1 MTMDAVG
8 DRSLGTLPETRAA
21 LDFAPELH
29 PALFESV
36 QRRRT
41 IAFLIDMTI
50 VTLLVLIGGFAITM
64 FGIMTLGLGWLLF
77 PALAPVVV
85 LGYAAFGAS
94 RYSATPGMRMV
105 GLAMRNWTG
114 TAVDGLIGALHSL
127 LYWVSTAVLTPFVLL
142 FGLFNPRKRLLHDI
156 VAGVVVMD
164 AGALRR
170 VEV

>member
-1 MTMDAVG
+1 MDAVG
-8 DRSLGTLPETRAA
+8 DHSLGRITESRAA

-50 VTLLVLIGGFAITM
+50 VGFLVLIAGFVVTLL
-64 FGIMTLGLGWLLF
+64 GIMTFGLGWLLF
-77 PALAPVVV
+77 PALAPVVA
-85 LGYAAFGAS
+85 LGYAGFGAS

-127 LYWVSTAVLTPFVLL
+127 LYWVSTAILTPFVLL

-156 VAGVVVMD
+156 VAGIVVVD

>member
-1 MTMDAVG
+1 MDAVG
-8 DRSLGTLPETRAA
+8 DHSLGRMTESRSA

-50 VTLLVLIGGFAITM
+50 VTLLVLIAGFVVTIL
-64 FGIMTLGLGWLLF
+64 GIMTFGLGWLLF
-77 PALAPVVV
+77 PALAPVIV

-114 TAVDGLIGALHSL
+114 TAVDGMVGALHSL
-127 LYWVSTAVLTPFVLL
+127 LYWVSTTILTPFVLL
-142 FGLFNPRKRLLHDI
+142 FGLFNPRKRLLHDVVSGI
-156 VAGVVVMD
+156 VVVD